1 MWWWSALAVAAPALT
16 AERAGGPLAGRFGP
30 PDGAALSLLVV
41 GEHDGRVGPCGCSVV
56 PRGGLARL
64 ATVVAARR
72 AADPTPT
79 LLLHGGAWLSAGST
93 VGDDGGALLS
103 GEALAADV
111 GMHTALGRL
120 PFDALN
126 TTPRDL
132 PAVALGPHPGM
143 VAANASGHGQPV
155 VASKAFVRGDVE
167 VHVVGVSAPAL
178 PELQP
183 PGTTWSDPVAAL
195 RAHPLPDAALVV
207 VLAYGLGSR
216 VPELAAVP
224 GVDVIVDTH
233 AWEGVWDPVADGDA
247 VVVRTPAAGASL
259 LELRLWVEDGRVAA
273 ARQRTVPLDDAVPA
287 DPFLA
292 PLAPERRAD

>member
-16 AERAGGPLAGRFGP
+16 DERATGPLAARFGP
-30 PDGAALSLLVV
+30 ADGAALSLLVV

-56 PRGGLARL
+56 PRGGLAKL
-64 ATVVAARR
+64 ATAVAARR
-72 AADPTPT
+72 DADPTPT

-103 GEALAADV
+103 REALTADAV
-111 GMHTALGRL
+111 MHTALGRL

-143 VAANASGHGQPV
+143 VAANAAGHGQPV
-155 VASKAFVRGDVE
+155 TAAKTFDRGGVE
-167 VHVVGVSAPAL
+167 VRVIGVSAPAL

-195 RAHPLPDAALVV
+195 RAQPLPDEALVV
-207 VLAYGLGSR
+207 VLAWGLGSR
-216 VPELAAVP
+216 IPELADVP
-224 GVDVIVDTH
+224 GVDVVVDTH
-233 AWEGVWDPVADGDA
+233 AWEGVWAPVADGDV
-247 VVVRTPAAGASL
+247 VVVRTPATAASL
-259 LELRLWVEDGRVAA
+259 LELRLWVADGRVTA
-273 ARQRTVPLDDAVPA
+273 ARQRTVPLDDEVPE

-292 PLAPERRAD
+292 PLAPGRRAD